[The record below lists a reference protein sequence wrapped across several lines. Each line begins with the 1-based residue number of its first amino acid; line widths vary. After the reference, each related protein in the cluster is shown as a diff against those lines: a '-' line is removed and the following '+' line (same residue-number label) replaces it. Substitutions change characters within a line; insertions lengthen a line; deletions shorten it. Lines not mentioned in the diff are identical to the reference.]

1 MRSAQR
7 GFTYVEILLSVI
19 LLAVLLVPA
28 LEALQSAVAGNQSAA
43 LVTRELALRDKMER
57 VLARPFL
64 DLYAQTY
71 APGGNTTNSVSE
83 SLSDPAGTPGR
94 RNVVLYRY
102 DASTAALSATDT
114 GLIYVAVYY
123 ESEGPASTVST
134 LVGRWW

>member
-1 MRSAQR
+1 M
-7 GFTYVEILLSVI
+7 V

-43 LVTRELALRDKMER
+43 VITRELALRDKMER

-71 APGGNTTNSVSE
+71 APGGNTTSSVSA
-83 SLSDPAGTPGR
+83 SLSDPAGTPDR
-94 RNVVLYRY
+94 RNVLLYRY
-102 DASTAALSATDT
+102 DASAGALSAADT
-114 GLIYVAVYY
+114 GLVYVAVYY
-123 ESEGPASTVST
+123 ENEGASKAVST

>member
-1 MRSAQR
+1 M
-7 GFTYVEILLSVI
+7 EILLSVV

-43 LVTRELALRDKMER
+43 VITRELALRDKMER

-71 APGGNTTNSVSE
+71 APGGNTTSSVSA
-83 SLSDPAGTPGR
+83 SLSDPAGTPDR
-94 RNVVLYRY
+94 RNVLLYRY
-102 DASTAALSATDT
+102 DASAGALSAADT
-114 GLIYVAVYY
+114 GLVYVAVYY
-123 ESEGPASTVST
+123 ENEGASKAVST